1 MLIVL
6 SHHMAER
13 TDGALQLVHLCPE
26 LHHIL
31 PYRCLATVG
40 GCILRRLA
48 PREQSVFN
56 YDLEEQDEHN
66 NGGTEG
72 GQ

>member
-6 SHHMAER
+6 PHHMAER
-13 TDGALQLVHLCPE
+13 TDRALQLVHLCPE
-26 LHHIL
+26 LHYIL
-31 PYRCLATVG
+31 PYRCLATG

-66 NGGTEG
+66 NGSAEG
-72 GQ
+72 RK